1 MSDLFR
7 DTAFGRLVNTLSMD
21 KYFQPDDT
29 IYLAHLKETNI
40 QHVNSDSESSDPE
53 NISPSKEESAGSKAA
68 VDWIENDAQN
78 PRNWSFGK
86 KIFVTFQI
94 CLLTTAVYMGSAIYT
109 AGVVDIERNFNVS
122 TTSALVG
129 LTIFVLGYALGP
141 MVWVS
146 PLSAVFYYFLDCG

>member
-1 MSDLFR
+1 MSDFFR
-7 DTAFGRLVNTLSMD
+7 DTTFGRLVNIFSSGR
-21 KYFQPDDT
+21 YFQPNDT
-29 IYLAHLKETNI
+29 IYLTHLKENEI
-40 QHVNSDSESSDPE
+40 QQVSSDIESSDPE
-53 NISPSKEESAGSKAA
+53 NVPPPIKENDEPKAA
-68 VDWIENDAQN
+68 VEWIENDNQN

-109 AGVVDIERNFNVS
+109 AGVVDIEHDFNVS

-129 LTIFVLGYALGP
+129 LTLFVLGYALGP

-146 PLSAVFYYFLDCG
+146 NLLSPQ